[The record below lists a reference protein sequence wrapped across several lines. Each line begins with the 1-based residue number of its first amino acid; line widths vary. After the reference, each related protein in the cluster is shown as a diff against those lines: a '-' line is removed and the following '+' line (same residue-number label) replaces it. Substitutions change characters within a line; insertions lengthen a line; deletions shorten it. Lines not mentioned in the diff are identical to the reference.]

1 MTVSIFLV
9 LTSAAVFCLL
19 FTTTI
24 ILLALAAVYF
34 CLSVEPPE
42 RNEPPVVQPVIKATA
57 RHASASI
64 IGPSTTAVAVVV
76 PLRGKHRPP
85 PMPTISEET
94 IYEVLWACHEVPTRR
109 QELKHS
115 PAVFTTASTTDPSY
129 HDAYMIMSGEP
140 PAMPVILEESEEDL
154 RRENFSVLSR
164 RKDGPP
170 PPIPAVSR
178 TGTSTIITDEEQ
190 DTEPEIAMW
199 APLEFPPS
207 SHQQQVQHT
216 VVVVPVA
223 STSTSTS
230 NSSADV
236 MEIIGGVYKGS
247 SCTVVRCTAKMVE
260 VQILGD
266 SKTRRI
272 MKTSLLWA

>member
-1 MTVSIFLV
+1 MFSRGGRTGH
-9 LTSAAVFCLL
+9 LL
-19 FTTTI
+19 P
-24 ILLALAAVYF
+24 YQQ
-34 CLSVEPPE
+34 S
-42 RNEPPVVQPVIKATA
+42 
-57 RHASASI
+57 
-64 IGPSTTAVAVVV
+64 VV
-76 PLRGKHRPP
+76 P
-85 PMPTISEET
+85 
-94 IYEVLWACHEVPTRR
+94 VL
-109 QELKHS
+109 L
-115 PAVFTTASTTDPSY
+115 
-129 HDAYMIMSGEP
+129 
-140 PAMPVILEESEEDL
+140 L
-154 RRENFSVLSR
+154 
-164 RKDGPP
+164 
-170 PPIPAVSR
+170 
-178 TGTSTIITDEEQ
+178 STIITDEEQ
-190 DTEPEIAMW
+190 DTEPGIAMW

-207 SHQQQVQHT
+207 SHQQQQVQHT